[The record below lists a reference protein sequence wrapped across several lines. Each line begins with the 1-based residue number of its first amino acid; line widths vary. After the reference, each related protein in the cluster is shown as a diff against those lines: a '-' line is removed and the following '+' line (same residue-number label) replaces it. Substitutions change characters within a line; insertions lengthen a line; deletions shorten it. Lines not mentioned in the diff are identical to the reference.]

1 MVSTGNVNDSHDI
14 TVSGLTRDR
23 TDEALTGE
31 TDGVALTYTVV
42 SKESGTTIASGSLAW
57 DEDESHW
64 WATEDAP
71 ANKDRLRIEVTID
84 DNGAERTL
92 RDSVIVEA

>member
-31 TDGVALTYTVV
+31 TDGVALTYTVLTAA
-42 SKESGTTIASGSLAW
+42 GATHDSGSLAW
-57 DEDESHW
+57 DADEEHW
-64 WATEDAP
+64 WAAFDLPSTAQ
-71 ANKDRLRIEVTID
+71 RLRIEVTID